1 MKNWHGYRISYWRD
15 AGCLILSPPL
25 KTSITRRHTNSLNRT
40 AQAVEQTYCDAKI
53 LAAKEMTKLNIEV
66 SQEAVIVDNAAAH
79 KAAELLTA
87 GLSRAKLSRITGGS
101 LKIEMPEQKHQS
113 QMIVLDDDL
122 SEFERAR
129 RTSKTWSMGQD

>member
-1 MKNWHGYRISYWRD
+1 M
-15 AGCLILSPPL
+15 ILSPPL

-40 AQAVEQTYCDAKI
+40 AQAVEQTYCAAKR

-66 SQEAVIVDNAAAH
+66 SQDAVIVDNAAAH
-79 KAAELLTA
+79 QAVKSLAA
-87 GLSRAKLSRITGGS
+87 GLSRATLSRITGGS

-113 QMIVLDDDL
+113 QMIVLDEDL

>member
-1 MKNWHGYRISYWRD
+1 
-15 AGCLILSPPL
+15 
-25 KTSITRRHTNSLNRT
+25 
-40 AQAVEQTYCDAKI
+40 
-53 LAAKEMTKLNIEV
+53 MTKLSTEV
-66 SQEAVIVDNAAAH
+66 SQGAIIVDDAATH
-79 KAAELLTA
+79 KAVESLKA
-87 GLSRAKLSRITGGS
+87 GLSRATLSRITAGS